1 MTAKPHVISAPEPRT
16 LDLIFRPERL
26 SELHAHYSVSEV
38 DTDTVGQL
46 PDEVLAETRYVIGQ
60 PPIDEA
66 TLARMP
72 SLRCVFNV
80 EGNLFLN
87 MPYPLLFERGIHV
100 VTTMEVFARP
110 VAEIG
115 LGLALDLLRGIT
127 DADLAFREG
136 REAWGLDGNGHA
148 RLLTGADVGLIGFG
162 SIGHSLVP
170 LLQPFRPRLLIH
182 DPWLPPSVISDAGGV
197 PSDLDT
203 VLRESD
209 VVFVLAAV
217 TDENE
222 GFLDKSAFARM
233 RPGAVFI
240 LLSRAGVV
248 NFDDLVDA
256 VANGHILAASD
267 VFPEEP
273 LRVDHPVRRTRGFL
287 RSAHRAGALDAAFK
301 AMGDMVLED
310 MALLDQGLPP
320 MRCKRAERETVAK
333 MRSKP
338 VDKS

>member
-1 MTAKPHVISAPEPRT
+1 MTEKPLVISAPDPRT
-16 LDLIFRPERL
+16 LDLIFRPEKL
-26 SELHAHYSVSEV
+26 VDLHERYDIHEV
-38 DTDTVGQL
+38 ETDALADL
-46 PDEVLAETRYVIGQ
+46 PDSILASARYVIGQ

-66 TLARMP
+66 TLARMKT
-72 SLRCVFNV
+72 LACVFNV

-87 MPYPLLFERGIHV
+87 MPYPILFERGIHV

-115 LGLALDLLRGIT
+115 LGLALDLLRSIT

-148 RLLTGADVGLIGFG
+148 RLLTGASVGLIGFG
-162 SIGHSLVP
+162 SIGRSLLP
-170 LLQPFRPRLLIH
+170 LLEPFRPRLLIH
-182 DPWLPPSVISDAGGV
+182 DPWLPPSTITDAGGV
-197 PSDLDT
+197 AADLDT

-209 VVFVLAAV
+209 VVFVLASV

-222 GFLDKSAFARM
+222 GFLDKSAFDKM
-233 RPGAVFI
+233 RPGAAFV

-248 NFDDLVDA
+248 DFDDLVDA
-256 VANGHILAASD
+256 VARGHILAASD

-273 LRVDHPVRRTRGFL
+273 LAPDHPVRRTHGFL
-287 RSAHRAGALDAAFK
+287 RSAHRAGALDVAFK

-310 MALLDQGLPP
+310 MALLDRGLPP

-338 VDKS
+338 VEKS

>member
-1 MTAKPHVISAPEPRT
+1 MTDRPIVISAPDPRT
-16 LDLIFRPERL
+16 LDLIFRPDRL
-26 SELHAHYSVSEV
+26 AELHANYNVHEV
-38 DTDTVGQL
+38 ETDGLATL
-46 PDEVLAETRYVIGQ
+46 PKAVLAEARYVIGQ

-66 TLARMP
+66 TLARMEN
-72 SLRCVFNV
+72 LRCVFNV

-87 MPYPLLFERGIHV
+87 MPYGPIFERGIHV

-115 LGLALDLLRGIT
+115 LGLALDLLRDIT
-127 DADLAFREG
+127 EADLAFRHA
-136 REAWGLDGNGHA
+136 REAWGLNGNRNA
-148 RLLTGADVGLIGFG
+148 RLLTGAAVGLIGFG
-162 SIGHSLVP
+162 SIGRSLLP
-170 LLQPFRPRLLIH
+170 LLQPFQPRLRIH
-182 DPWLPPSVISDAGGV
+182 DPWLPPSVIADAGAEPV
-197 PSDLDT
+197 DLDT

-209 VVFVLAAV
+209 VVFVLASV

-222 GFLDKSAFARM
+222 GFLDGNAFARM
-233 RPGAVFI
+233 RPGAAFI

-248 NFDDLVDA
+248 DFDDLIAA
-256 VANGHILAASD
+256 VARGHIRAASD

-273 LRVDHPVRRTRGFL
+273 MPEDHPVRKTHGFL
-287 RSAHRAGALDAAFK
+287 RSAHRAGAMDVAFK

-310 MALLDQGLPP
+310 MALIDRGLPP

>member
-1 MTAKPHVISAPEPRT
+1 MTDLPIVISAPEPRT
-16 LDLIFRPERL
+16 LDLIFRPDRL
-26 SELHAHYSVSEV
+26 NELRARYDIHEV
-38 DTDTVGQL
+38 ETDGLADL
-46 PDEVLAETRYVIGQ
+46 PDEVLAEARYVIGQ

-66 TLARMP
+66 TLARMKN
-72 SLRCVFNV
+72 LRCVFNV

-87 MPYPLLFERGIHV
+87 MPYARLFERGIHV

-115 LGLALDLLRGIT
+115 LGLALDLLRDIT
-127 DADLAFREG
+127 EADLAFRKG

-162 SIGHSLVP
+162 SIGRSLLP
-170 LLQPFRPRLLIH
+170 LLQPFRPRLRIY
-182 DPWLPPSVISDAGGV
+182 DPWLPPSSITDAGAE

-203 VLRESD
+203 VLSESD
-209 VVFVLAAV
+209 VVFVLASV

-222 GFLDKSAFARM
+222 GFLDSQAFARM
-233 RPGAVFI
+233 RPGAAFI

-248 NFDDLVDA
+248 DFDDLIAA
-256 VANGHILAASD
+256 VQSGHIRAASD
-267 VFPEEP
+267 VFPQEP
-273 LRVDHPVRRTRGFL
+273 MPEAHPVRNLTGFL
-287 RSAHRAGALDAAFK
+287 RSAHRAGALDVAFK

-310 MALLDQGLPP
+310 MALLDRGLPP
-320 MRCKRAERETVAK
+320 IRCKRAERETVAK

>member
-1 MTAKPHVISAPEPRT
+1 MTDRPLVISAPEPRT

-26 SELHAHYSVSEV
+26 AELRARYDIHEIE
-38 DTDTVGQL
+38 TDALATL
-46 PDEVLAETRYVIGQ
+46 PDPVLGKARYVIGQ

-66 TLARMP
+66 TLARME

-87 MPYPLLFERGIHV
+87 MPYARLFERGIHV

-127 DADLAFREG
+127 DSDLAFREG
-136 REAWGLDGNGHA
+136 REAWGLDGNGSA
-148 RLLTGADVGLIGFG
+148 RLLSGADVGLIGFG
-162 SIGHSLVP
+162 SIGRSLLP
-170 LLQPFRPRLLIH
+170 LLQPFRPRLRIY
-182 DPWLPPSVISDAGGV
+182 DPWLPPSLIADAGAE
-197 PSDLDT
+197 PAALDAI
-203 VLRESD
+203 LRESD
-209 VVFVLAAV
+209 VIFVLASV

-222 GFLDKSAFARM
+222 GFLDKNAFARM
-233 RPGAVFI
+233 RPGAVFV

-248 NFDDLVDA
+248 NFDALVAA
-256 VANGHILAASD
+256 VASGHIRAASD

-273 LRVDHPVRRTRGFL
+273 LDPEHPVRRTPGFL
-287 RSAHRAGALDAAFK
+287 RSAHRAGALDVAFK
-301 AMGDMVLED
+301 MMGDMVMED
-310 MALLDQGLPP
+310 MDLLDRGLPP
-320 MRCKRAERETVAK
+320 MRCKRAERETVDK

-338 VDKS
+338 VEKS

>member
-1 MTAKPHVISAPEPRT
+1 MNERPIVISAPEPRS
-16 LDLIFRPERL
+16 LELIFRPEKRA
-26 SELHAHYSVSEV
+26 ELDARYDVRDVAAEALA
-38 DTDTVGQL
+38 TL
-46 PDEVLAETRYVIGQ
+46 PDAVLAGARHVIGQ

-66 TLARMP
+66 TLARMDN
-72 SLRCVFNV
+72 LRCVFNV

-87 MPYPLLFERGIHV
+87 MPYGRLFERGIHV

-136 REAWGLDGNGHA
+136 REAWGLDGNGSA

-162 SIGHSLVP
+162 SIGRSLLP
-170 LLQPFRPRLLIH
+170 LLQPFRPRLRIH
-182 DPWLPPSVISDAGGV
+182 DPWLPPSVISDAGAK
-197 PSDLDT
+197 PADLDT
-203 VLRESD
+203 VLRQSD

-222 GFLDKSAFARM
+222 GFLDKDAFARM
-233 RPGAVFI
+233 RPSAALL

-248 NFDDLVDA
+248 DFDDLMAA
-256 VANGHILAASD
+256 VASGHIRAASD
-267 VFPEEP
+267 VFPDEP
-273 LRVDHPVRRTRGFL
+273 VAVDHPVRRLPGFL
-287 RSAHRAGALDAAFK
+287 RSAHRAGALDVAFK
-301 AMGDMVLED
+301 MMGDMVLED
-310 MALLDQGLPP
+310 MALLDRGLPP

-338 VDKS
+338 VEKS

>member
-1 MTAKPHVISAPEPRT
+1 MTQRPVVIAAPEPRT

-26 SELHAHYSVSEV
+26 ADLRAAYDVHEV
-38 DTDTVGQL
+38 AADRLGDL
-46 PDEVLAETRYVIGQ
+46 PAEVLAAARYVIGQ
-60 PPIDEA
+60 PPIDADLLVRMER
-66 TLARMP
+66 LA
-72 SLRCVFNV
+72 CVFNV

-87 MPYPLLFERGIHV
+87 MPYPRLFERGIHV

-127 DADLAFREG
+127 DADLAFRHG
-136 REAWGLDGNGHA
+136 HEAWGLDGNARA

-162 SIGHSLVP
+162 GIGRSLLP
-170 LLQPFRPRLLIH
+170 LLQPFRPRLRIH
-182 DPWLPPSVISDAGGV
+182 DPWLPPSVIAEAGAEAV
-197 PSDLDT
+197 SLDT
-203 VLRESD
+203 LLETSD
-209 VVFVLAAV
+209 VIFGLAAV

-222 GFLDKSAFARM
+222 GFLGADAFARM
-233 RPGAVFI
+233 QPGATFV

-248 NFDDLVDA
+248 DFDALIEA
-256 VANGHILAASD
+256 VARGHIRAASD

-273 LRVDHPVRRTRGFL
+273 MPPGHPVRSLPGFL
-287 RSAHRAGALDAAFK
+287 RSAHRAGALDTAFK

-310 MALLDQGLPP
+310 MALMDRGLPP
-320 MRCKRAERETVAK
+320 LRCKRAERETVAR

-338 VDKS
+338 VKKS